1 MKRKD
6 HRLYST
12 WKSMKA
18 RCYNPNTLSYKNYGG
33 RGVTVYWPWI
43 EDFWCFVEDMYPSFE
58 EGKTLD
64 RVDNDQGYSPWNC
77 RWASRKEQN
86 NNQNREYT
94 SIFYKDQ
101 YYTESELSKVTG
113 IPRTTLQARRCKG
126 YSDFEI
132 VHGRE
137 LRKYEVDGKRY
148 NLKELSE
155 QLGSYPQQIL
165 RRLKKKTLEEVV
177 REFRTIQNTAKR

>member
-1 MKRKD
+1 MNCED

-18 RCYNPNTLSYKNYGG
+18 RCYNPNTLSYKHYGDKG
-33 RGVTVYWPWI
+33 IAVYWAWR

-64 RVDNDQGYSPWNC
+64 RVDNNREYSPWNC
-77 RWASRKEQN
+77 RWASHKEQA

-94 SIFYKDQ
+94 SIFYEGEFH
-101 YYTESELSKVTG
+101 TESDLSDITG
-113 IPRTTLQARRCKG
+113 IPRTTLQARRNKG
-126 YSDFEI
+126 WSDSEI
-132 VHGRE
+132 VYGKC
-137 LRKYEVDGKRY
+137 LRKYEVGGKKY

-155 QLGSYPQQIL
+155 YLGSYSQQVL

-177 REFRTIQNTAKR
+177 YEFRGI